1 MLALTSLHNIPFVKI
16 TVIHYKWKTG
26 NRLEITFMN
35 VIQKDARVRM
45 FAAALFAIAKP
56 WNNLNVHRQRIR

>member
-56 WNNLNVHRQRIR
+56 